1 MNSPASSPPLSA
13 DHSHSHCG
21 AYLAQFSLAA
31 YLVGI
36 LGTAIY
42 MVVTG
47 WRATTTSGWVAEC
60 LLLFVMPAVVYQ
72 MGFFH
77 FIPELL
83 GRTNHEAE
91 ARPEGARWSSLL
103 IAAQWI
109 FAPLALAFWALSAGP
124 SDVFS
129 MDATEVYLFTA
140 LWVFVAALVCAA
152 LRLYLGLP
160 SVNPIKKTSGFPH
173 PLNWLIRRLRPGIA
187 LPLGAALVLSS
198 LGLYSSLGS
207 WGDGKYGYRVL
218 AGSAAWMTSQHLPSD
233 YERAGQMLFCVGRS
247 FYVLGVSLAAVTAFL
262 WIRAR
267 IRRTHV
273 FHGGV
278 QVEAIKTLSVLIVMF
293 VISDLF
299 FGFLA
304 FDQKLPARAVHEI
317 NVLRMA
323 YWLVPL
329 GLGSAR
335 KLLPALK
342 ARWGQWKGAFIILYL
357 PLVLANSA
365 VLALVTMLG
374 AIGYGAFLLGMLL
387 LAWGFVQ
394 LDSESPMRGKGEV
407 VETLS

>member
-1 MNSPASSPPLSA
+1 
-13 DHSHSHCG
+13 
-21 AYLAQFSLAA
+21 
-31 YLVGI
+31 
-36 LGTAIY
+36 

-207 WGDGKYGYRVL
+207 WGDKKYGYRVL

-293 VISDLF
+293 LISDLF